1 MKVFYTPHF
10 KKSLEKLPRIIQHRF
25 KKQISFL
32 LADVSHPSLQIKK
45 YDKQR
50 QIWQARVDKNVRF
63 YFLIEREKYI
73 LLEIK
78 THPK

>member
-10 KKSLEKLPRIIQHRF
+10 KKSLEKLPKIIQFRF
-25 KKQISFL
+25 KKQIGFL

-45 YDKQR
+45 YNKQR

-63 YFLIEREKYI
+63 YFLIKKDGYV